1 MSISSND
8 KELLK
13 RLALAEARGEGVNG
27 MALVIR
33 SVLNRRESIK
43 KGANFNTRSTNIRDI
58 VYAPNQYQP
67 TRDSRNSID
76 QSFSSQQLSLSER
89 AYQLAISPLELQKS
103 IINEGINSSV
113 AKNLI
118 LSTGFDSLGGQG
130 RINAITYK
138 NQTFVE
144 SVTNYGVSEST
155 IFSSAVPLSVIP
167 FDDQTETDQL
177 AVDPAT
183 EIETK
188 RSNPIPVPDVE
199 IEIENIYANLGDG
212 ELEDRIY
219 ELNEEVKV
227 LNEKGSD
234 LWTPEEQ
241 ERYKQIKTELDQLY
255 SVKAIRENQ
264 SCNSKQTPKG
274 HSFPNTPDCEKFAKS
289 VANGTAIQIYNKER
303 TLPDP
308 CGTSELAKINTELS
322 NFFTAVKGLKKYADL
337 YINGTINKLSNI
349 TSLIRNTSQI
359 IGAIL
364 KTLINRLRD
373 FIIDS
378 IRKGI
383 NALIDSLL
391 PTLAKVVKNT
401 LVQKI
406 VDEIFC
412 RFKDIVQG
420 LANLVT
426 DFLFELVGKIVNVPF
441 CIAEQFTNALVNNI
455 AAIIDDAVGPL
466 LDEINDI
473 LSGIANVIGDVF
485 QALDFIIG
493 FEAFLCAKPNC
504 PEIKKFKASP
514 WGGPLQ
520 SQIDSFQNFAPIPTA
535 SGIVGTVDD
544 YISNIE
550 IFGQRIGDAGRID
563 SDITS
568 CDPSVYECGP
578 PNIEIFGGG
587 GIGAV
592 GRAVVDNI
600 GRTIGVDLISGGSG
614 YTRPPFVSFI
624 DNCEDTFTTGY
635 AEINDQGQVTDIVMT
650 STPVTPPRDGRTEN
664 ELPSSIPAVEVENDY
679 VVCLSEF
686 RIKETGIGYTI
697 NDEIRIE
704 PDIANLEASVEMT
717 ESGQIIAIN
726 IANIICGI
734 SGRPEITI
742 NSPTGNGAVIE
753 PIVSFIP
760 VKDFDDGFGG
770 TELIPDII
778 DGGTG
783 AGTGT
788 GTGTGAIPGIIG
800 DEIANN
806 IPNITFNTDS
816 VIQAEIATND
826 REGLITTLRGRKII
840 TERQDFTR
848 RDIIR
853 IVDCIS

>member
-1 MSISSND
+1 MADNIPSRVQQIIDRLPDLQKNLAYDLISTGKFDLSKSRD
-8 KELLK
+8 
-13 RLALAEARGEGVNG
+13 LA
-27 MALVIR
+27 ALQTAIYI
-33 SVLNRRESIK
+33 SKSET
-43 KGANFNTRSTNIRDI
+43 NFNYSS
-58 VYAPNQYQP
+58 VY
-67 TRDSRNSID
+67 SSFGGRNGVMQGPWQFNTKFFGILTK
-76 QSFSSQQLSLSER
+76 QQQLDKISKIVLGTSSTPSAKGTYNPDITARYLADANSADDVRR
-89 AYQLAISPLELQKS
+89 AILAGGLTPIDFQPLGEPTKWSNRLPTDFVLTTKQ
-103 IINEGINSSV
+103 
-113 AKNLI
+113 
-118 LSTGFDSLGGQG
+118 LGGG
-130 RINAITYK
+130 PIRIP
-138 NQTFVE
+138 VE
-144 SVTNYGVSEST
+144 EFDPVTGTV
-155 IFSSAVPLSVIP
+155 
-167 FDDQTETDQL
+167 TE
-177 AVDPAT
+177 
-183 EIETK
+183 E
-188 RSNPIPVPDVE
+188 SNPISVPDTE

-219 ELNEEVKV
+219 ELNEE
-227 LNEKGSD
+227 LEGLDPNSEK
-234 LWTPEEQ
+234 
-241 ERYKQIKTELDQLY
+241 YKKIKAELDQLN
-255 SVKAIRENQ
+255 SVKAIRE
-264 SCNSKQTPKG
+264 SNSRQTPK
-274 HSFPNTPDCEKFAKS
+274 SILTNTPDSEKFAKS

-455 AAIIDDAVGPL
+455 AAIIDDAIGPL

-650 STPVTPPRDGRTEN
+650 STPVTPSRDGRTEN

-788 GTGTGAIPGIIG
+788 GTGAIPGIIG

>member
-1 MSISSND
+1 MAVNIPSDVKQTIDRLPNLQKNLAYDLINTGKFDLSKSRDLAALQTAIYISKS
-8 KELLK
+8 ET
-13 RLALAEARGEGVNG
+13 
-27 MALVIR
+27 
-33 SVLNRRESIK
+33 
-43 KGANFNTRSTNIRDI
+43 NFNYSSAYSSFGGSNNVMQGPWQFNT
-58 VYAPNQYQP
+58 VYTGRLTKQ
-67 TRDSRNSID
+67 
-76 QSFSSQQLSLSER
+76 QQLDRISKIVLGTSSTPSAKGTYNPDIAARYLANAKSADDVRR
-89 AYQLAISPLELQKS
+89 AILAGGLTPIDFQPLGEPTKWSNRLPTDFVLTTKQLDGPIPIQ
-103 IINEGINSSV
+103 
-113 AKNLI
+113 
-118 LSTGFDSLGGQG
+118 
-130 RINAITYK
+130 
-138 NQTFVE
+138 VE
-144 SVTNYGVSEST
+144 EWK
-155 IFSSAVPLSVIP
+155 
-167 FDDQTETDQL
+167 
-177 AVDPAT
+177 DPAT
-183 EIETK
+183 GTVSK
-188 RSNPIPVPDVE
+188 KSNPIPVPDT
-199 IEIENIYANLGDG
+199 EIENIYANLGDG

-234 LWTPEEQ
+234 LWTLEEQ
-241 ERYKQIKTELDQLY
+241 ERYKEIKAELDQLY
-255 SVKAIRENQ
+255 SVKTIRENQ

-308 CGTSELAKINTELS
+308 CGTSELAKINTALS
-322 NFFTAVKGLKKYADL
+322 NFFTAVKGLRKYADL
-337 YINGTINKLSNI
+337 YVNCAINKLSNI

-378 IRKGI
+378 IIKGI
-383 NALIDSLL
+383 NAIIDSLL
-391 PTLAKVVKNT
+391 PTLAKTIKNT
-401 LVQKI
+401 IVQRI

-455 AAIIDDAVGPL
+455 AAIVDDAVGPL
-466 LDEINDI
+466 LDEINDV
-473 LSGIANVIGDVF
+473 LSGITSVVSDVF
-485 QALDFIIG
+485 QALDYIIG

-520 SQIDSFQNFAPIPTA
+520 AQIDAFENFSPIPTA

-550 IFGQRIGDAGRID
+550 IFGQRMGDAGEID
-563 SDITS
+563 SDITN

-578 PNIEIFGGG
+578 PSIEIFGGG

-592 GRAVVDNI
+592 GQVVVDNI

-635 AEINDQGQVTDIVMT
+635 AEINEQGEVTNIVMT
-650 STPVTPPRDGRTEN
+650 STPVAPPRDGRTEN
-664 ELPSSIPAVEVENDY
+664 EPPSSIPTTEVENDY
-679 VVCLSEF
+679 VVCLSGF

-704 PDIANLEASVEMT
+704 PDIANLEASVKIT
-717 ESGQIIAIN
+717 ESGQIIAIE
-726 IANIICGI
+726 IADNICGVP
-734 SGRPEITI
+734 GRPEITI
-742 NSPTGNGAVIE
+742 NSPTGNGAVID
-753 PIVSFIP
+753 PVLSFVP
-760 VKDFDDGFGG
+760 VKDYDDGSGG
-770 TELIPDII
+770 TELVPGII
-778 DGGTG
+778 NGGTGIDG
-783 AGTGT
+783 AGTGID
-788 GTGTGAIPGIIG
+788 GDGIT
-800 DEIANN
+800 NN
-806 IPNITFNTDS
+806 IPDITFNSDF
-816 VIQAEIATND
+816 IIRAEIATND

-840 TERQDFTR
+840 TEKQEFTR
-848 RDIIR
+848 RDLIR